1 MPVYN
6 ASVQALQSLIEIV
19 PIESVHCNTANP
31 RTIKDSKFKQLVKSI
46 KDFPEMLNLRPV
58 VVDEN
63 NIALGGNK
71 RLEAAR
77 AAGLAQIPIIK
88 AAFLTPS
95 QQKEFIIKDNV
106 SFGEW
111 DWQSLT
117 KEWSVDLAREWGLDI
132 PGVHLEL
139 SVDDLTTDFKLNEG
153 AKNPFGQMTFILADD
168 QSTLIKNAID
178 EIKESD
184 EYKYMETFGNVNAN
198 GNALYLIVSKFISQ
212 KDKDAEAA

>member
-1 MPVYN
+1 
-6 ASVQALQSLIEIV
+6 
-19 PIESVHCNTANP
+19 
-31 RTIKDSKFKQLVKSI
+31 
-46 KDFPEMLNLRPV
+46 
-58 VVDEN
+58 
-63 NIALGGNK
+63 
-71 RLEAAR
+71 
-77 AAGLAQIPIIK
+77 
-88 AAFLTPS
+88 
-95 QQKEFIIKDNV
+95 
-106 SFGEW
+106 
-111 DWQSLT
+111 
-117 KEWSVDLAREWGLDI
+117 
-132 PGVHLEL
+132 VHLEL